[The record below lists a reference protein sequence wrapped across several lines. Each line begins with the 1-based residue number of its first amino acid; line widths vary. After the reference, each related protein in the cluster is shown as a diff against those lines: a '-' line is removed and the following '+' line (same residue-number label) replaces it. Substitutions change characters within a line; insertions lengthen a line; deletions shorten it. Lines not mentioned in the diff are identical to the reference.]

1 MLNRTGLTAKAAGLV
16 LLYIHLFLVVAMSKI
31 LCYDNY
37 MMKNKKLWEII
48 CILAIIA
55 YTLKNL
61 FIGADTDEGYGI
73 MVGYRL
79 AMGDRLL
86 LEMWEPHQTSA
97 IFTAVFIRLYLLLTG
112 GVNYLNLFLRIVFFP
127 IQAGVSIFL
136 YKTIRKTVPQI
147 DETVAALM
155 GLLYYMTTPKSIFI
169 PEYSNLHN
177 WFFTLMALCLL
188 RYFGSKDS
196 GGRTVAGRLRY
207 LVLAGIF
214 MTCDVL
220 AYPSMVLVF
229 VCCLAFLLVRSSEKK
244 WKELCAYVLPC
255 VAGAAVMFTY
265 LLSYMT
271 PQKMLQM
278 AGEILGEGSHQITMA
293 EKLAGW
299 GKSLGEIL
307 LILLGAFL
315 LAEGIRLL
323 TEKLCRKTLP
333 KLLRIPGMLFL
344 ILVFLIQAGIWLF
357 SPYNAIYPQLPLASL
372 ALAGGYVYL
381 RKDTTENLFFELI
394 VLAFVNYLAVLL
406 LSNWEPAFLNT
417 YLILGA
423 EAGLICLGC
432 WWQKENA
439 WGQEALRILCLCL
452 ALGNAFS
459 YTYLIL
465 GSQEYHASV
474 LRNVRGMNR
483 VGLRAGIL
491 TDYMTAY
498 RYRSNSE
505 VWPEAVPDGST
516 VLYVGPSQFYCMLG
530 EHTQASPDTIC
541 SMVYDERLL
550 DYWETNPDRYPDVVV
565 FESCYGDIAQEG
577 EDSFIWNWL
586 MQEFQPAER
595 KDYPYITVFTR

>member
-1 MLNRTGLTAKAAGLV
+1 MRKG
-16 LLYIHLFLVVAMSKI
+16 
-31 LCYDNY
+31 LCYDSC
-37 MMKNKKLWEII
+37 MMKNILKNKRFWKII

-73 MVGYRL
+73 MAGYRL

-97 IFTAVFIRLYLLLTG
+97 IFTAVFIRLFVMLTG
-112 GVNYLNLFLRIVFFP
+112 GVDYLNLFLRIVFFP
-127 IQAGVSIFL
+127 IQAGVSVFL

-155 GLLYYMTTPKSIFI
+155 GLLYYMTTPKAIFI

-177 WFFTLMALCLL
+177 WFFALMVLCLL
-188 RYFGSKDS
+188 RYFGAKDS
-196 GGRTVAGRLRY
+196 EGNRAEGKLRY

-229 VCCLAFLLVRSSEKK
+229 LGCLVFLFVQKSGKK
-244 WKELCAYVLPC
+244 RKEICAYVLPC
-255 VAGAAVMFTY
+255 VLSAAAMAAY

-271 PQKMLQM
+271 PQKMLEM
-278 AGEILGEGSHQITMA
+278 AGEILGEGSHQMTVG
-293 EKLAGW
+293 EKLLGW
-299 GKSLGEIL
+299 SMSLGKLAL
-307 LILLGAFL
+307 LLLCAL
-315 LAEGIRLL
+315 LAARGIRLF
-323 TEKLCRKTLP
+323 TEKVLKKQLP
-333 KLLRIPGMLFL
+333 KLLRTPGMLFL
-344 ILVFLIQAGIWLF
+344 LLAFLIQTGFWLF
-357 SPYNAIYPQLPLASL
+357 SSFNAIYPQLPLMALS
-372 ALAGGYVYL
+372 LAGGYVYL
-381 RKDTTENLFFELI
+381 RRDKTEKLFYEL
-394 VLAFVNYLAVLL
+394 LLLTFVNYAAVLL
-406 LSNWEPAFLNT
+406 LSNWEPMLLVT
-417 YLILGA
+417 YLIMGA
-423 EAGLICLGC
+423 EAGLVCVGC
-432 WWQKENA
+432 YWQKTAA
-439 WGQEALRILCLCL
+439 WGKKALQILCLCL

-474 LRNVRGMNR
+474 IRNVRGINR
-483 VGLRAGIL
+483 EGLRAGIL

-498 RYRSNSE
+498 RYNNNLE

-530 EHTQASPDTIC
+530 EHKQASPDTIC
-541 SMVYDERLL
+541 SMIYDERLL

-565 FESCYGDIAQEG
+565 FESCYGDIALEG
-577 EDSFIWNWL
+577 ENNFIWNWL
-586 MQEFQPAER
+586 MEDFQPAER

>member
-1 MLNRTGLTAKAAGLV
+1 M
-16 LLYIHLFLVVAMSKI
+16 HKI
-31 LCYDNY
+31 LCYDSC
-37 MMKNKKLWEII
+37 MMKNTVKIKKIWKVI
-48 CILAIIA
+48 CILTIIA

-97 IFTAVFIRLYLLLTG
+97 VFTAFFIRLFVMLTG
-112 GVNYLNLFLRIVFFP
+112 GVDYLNLFLRIVFFP

-155 GLLYYMTTPKSIFI
+155 GLLYYVTTPKSIFI

-177 WFFTLMALCLL
+177 WFFALMVLCLL
-188 RYFGSKDS
+188 RYFGTKDS
-196 GGRTVAGRLRY
+196 EGSRVEGKLRY

-229 VCCLAFLLVRSSEKK
+229 LGCLVFLFVQKSDKK
-244 WKELCAYVLPC
+244 WKEICAYVLPC
-255 VAGAAVMFTY
+255 VLSAAAMFAY

-271 PQKMLQM
+271 PQRMLEM
-278 AGEILGEGSHQITMA
+278 AGEILGEGSHQTTVG
-293 EKLAGW
+293 EKLLGW
-299 GKSLGEIL
+299 STSLGKIA
-307 LILLGAFL
+307 LILLCAL
-315 LAEGIRLL
+315 LASWGIRLF
-323 TEKLCRKTLP
+323 TEKVLRKQLP
-333 KLLRIPGMLFL
+333 KLLQTPGMLFL
-344 ILVFLIQAGIWLF
+344 LLTFLIQMGFWLF
-357 SPYNAIYPQLPLASL
+357 SSFNAIYPQLPLMALS
-372 ALAGGYVYL
+372 LAGGYVYL
-381 RKDTTENLFFELI
+381 RRDKTEKLFYELL
-394 VLAFVNYLAVLL
+394 VLVFVNYVAVLL
-406 LSNWEPAFLNT
+406 LSNWEPMLLVT
-417 YLILGA
+417 YLIMGA
-423 EAGLICLGC
+423 EVGLVCVGC
-432 WWQKENA
+432 YWQKTAA
-439 WGQEALRILCLCL
+439 WGKKALQILCLCL
-452 ALGNAFS
+452 VLGNAFS

-474 LRNVRGMNR
+474 IRNVRGINR
-483 VGLRAGIL
+483 EGLRAGIL

-498 RYRSNSE
+498 RYNNNLE

-530 EHTQASPDTIC
+530 EHKQASPDTIC
-541 SMVYDERLL
+541 SMIYDERLL

-577 EDSFIWNWL
+577 DDNFIWNWL
-586 MQEFQPAER
+586 MQDFQPTER

>member
-1 MLNRTGLTAKAAGLV
+1 MLNKARLTAGAVSLV
-16 LLYIHLFLVVAMSKI
+16 CIHTFLVVAMSKI
-31 LCYDNY
+31 LCYDNH
-37 MMKNKKLWEII
+37 MMKNKKFWKIV

-61 FIGADTDEGYGI
+61 FVGADTDEGYGI

-97 IFTAVFIRLYLLLTG
+97 IFTATFIKLYLMLTG
-112 GVNYLNLFLRIVFFP
+112 GVDYLNLFLRIVFFP

-136 YKTIRKTVPQI
+136 YKTIRKTAPQI
-147 DETVAALM
+147 DETAAKLM

-177 WFFTLMALCLL
+177 WFFTLMVLCLL
-188 RYFGSKDS
+188 RYLGTEDPEGRKI
-196 GGRTVAGRLRY
+196 GGKLRY

-229 VCCLAFLLVRSSEKK
+229 LCCLVFLLVRRSEKK
-244 WKELCAYVLPC
+244 RKEVCAYVLPC
-255 VAGAAVMFTY
+255 VLSAVAMSAY

-271 PQKMLQM
+271 PQKMLEM
-278 AGEILGEGSHQITMA
+278 AGEILGEGSHQMTA
-293 EKLAGW
+293 GEKLMGW

-307 LILLGAFL
+307 LIFLCALLL
-315 LAEGIRLL
+315 SWGIRRF
-323 TEKLCRKTLP
+323 TEKAHKIEVP
-333 KLLRIPGMLFL
+333 KWLQTPGMLFFT
-344 ILVFLIQAGIWLF
+344 LVLLIQIVFWLF
-357 SPYNAIYPQLPLASL
+357 SPFNAIYPQLPLMAL

-381 RKDTTENLFFELI
+381 RRDKTEKLFFELI
-394 VLAFVNYLAVLL
+394 LLVFVNYFSVLL
-406 LSNWEPAFLNT
+406 LSNWQPAFLVT

-423 EAGLICLGC
+423 EAGLVCLGC
-432 WWQKENA
+432 YWQKKFT
-439 WGQEALRILCLCL
+439 GGKKALQILCLCL
-452 ALGNAFS
+452 TLGNAFS
-459 YTYLIL
+459 YTYLML

-474 LRNVRGMNR
+474 IRNVRGFNR
-483 VGLRAGIL
+483 GGLRAGIL

-498 RYRSNSE
+498 RYRSNME

-541 SMVYDERLL
+541 SMIYDERLL

-565 FESCYGDIAQEG
+565 FESCYGDIVQEG
-577 EDSFIWNWL
+577 ENNFIWNWL
-586 MQEFQPAER
+586 MEDFRPAER